1 MPSGAEQLH
10 HGRDPVRALHILLV
24 GLNHKTAPLEVREQL
39 AFPRERLDEALP
51 ELRARLGEAAIL
63 STCNRTEI
71 YSAASDPEAAAEQAV
86 SFLESRAGPSLAE
99 ISPYLYQHT
108 DADAVRHLFR
118 VACGIDSMMVGEA
131 QILGQVRDS
140 LSAASASQTVHVP
153 LVGLFHAAVRTGRR
167 AREETQVGRNTLSIS
182 YAGVQLAERV
192 LGTLQGLRALL
203 IGAGEAGQLVAKA
216 LRTAGLADLTLANR
230 TLERGRDLAESLG
243 GRSVPFSEIGAA
255 LSESDIVIA
264 ATDAPDFVMAREMVA
279 QATTGR
285 ERDLFLFDLAV
296 PRDIDP
302 EAKHVTGVQLFN
314 IDDLSAIAEE
324 NRERRQSAVMEV
336 EEIVENELAR
346 FMGWWDTLGT
356 APVVR
361 DLRQQAEEIRTRE
374 LAKAM
379 QRLPHL
385 DADDRRVIDSL
396 TQSIVNSLLH
406 DPTSFIRQQADMS
419 QIDTVKDLFRL
430 WEDSPSRPT
439 DPERD

>member
-1 MPSGAEQLH
+1 MPGGTDSLR
-10 HGRDPVRALHILLV
+10 HGRNPGRALHILLV

-39 AFPRERLDEALP
+39 AFPRERLEQALP
-51 ELRARLGEAAIL
+51 ELRASLGEAAIL

-71 YSAASDPEAAAEQAV
+71 YTVTSDPEGAANQAV
-86 SFLESRAGPSLAE
+86 SFLKSYGCPSLAE
-99 ISPYLYQHT
+99 VSHYLYQHT
-108 DADAVRHLFR
+108 NADAVRHLFK
-118 VACGIDSMMVGEA
+118 VSCGIDSMMVGEA

-140 LSAASASQTVHVP
+140 LAAASASGTADVP

-182 YAGVQLAERV
+182 YAGVQLAEQV
-192 LGTLQGLRALL
+192 LGTLHGLRALL

-230 TLERGRDLAESLG
+230 TLERGQYLAESLG
-243 GRSVPFSEIGAA
+243 GRTVPFSEIGSA

-264 ATDAPDFVMAREMVA
+264 ATDAPDFVMAREVVA
-279 QATTGR
+279 EATDGR

-302 EAKHVTGVQLFN
+302 EAKHVDGVRLFN

-324 NRERRQSAVMEV
+324 NRERRQSAVIEV
-336 EEIVENELAR
+336 EEIVEGELTR
-346 FMGWWDTLGT
+346 FMAWWDTLET

-361 DLRQQAEEIRTRE
+361 DLRQQAEEIRRRE
-374 LAKAM
+374 MAKAM

-385 DADDRRVIDSL
+385 DDEDLRVIDSL

-406 DPTSFIRQQADMS
+406 DPTSFIKRQADMS

-430 WEDSPSRPT
+430 WEDSPSHPT
-439 DPERD
+439 SSERD